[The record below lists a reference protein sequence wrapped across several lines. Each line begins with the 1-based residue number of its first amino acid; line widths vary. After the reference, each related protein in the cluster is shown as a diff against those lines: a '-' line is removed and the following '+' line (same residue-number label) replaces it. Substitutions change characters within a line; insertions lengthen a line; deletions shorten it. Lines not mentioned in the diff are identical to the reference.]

1 MKYEFF
7 PLITGIL
14 RDKKKQKK
22 KNTDLARIQTW
33 VFRILKNMTHELKM
47 E

>member
-14 RDKKKQKK
+14 RDKKSKK
-22 KNTDLARIQTW
+22 KSTDLARIQTW

>member
-7 PLITGIL
+7 PSSYVI
-14 RDKKKQKK
+14 KKKSKK
-22 KNTDLARIQTW
+22 STDLARIQTW